1 MIARIWRGWTTPENA
16 DDYEAFLR
24 DEVFPWILAKGII
37 GFRGI
42 DLLRRDAGH
51 EVEFITNMTFDSL
64 AAIEAFAGPERTASV
79 VLPKARA
86 LLARFDAHS
95 QHYEIVERRTPPSN

>member
-1 MIARIWRGWTTPENA
+1 MIARLWRGWTTPENA
-16 DDYEAFLR
+16 DAYETLLR
-24 DEVFPWILAKGII
+24 DEIFPWIVAKNIE

-42 DLLRRDAGH
+42 DLLRRDGDG

-64 AAIEAFAGPERTASV
+64 TAVEAFAGPERTASV

-86 LLARFDAHS
+86 LLAHFDAHS
-95 QHYEIVERRTPPSN
+95 QHYEIVERRQP

>member
-1 MIARIWRGWTTPENA
+1 MIARLWRGWTTTANA
-16 DDYEAFLR
+16 DAYESLLR
-24 DEVFPWILAKGII
+24 DEVFPWIVGRRID

-42 DLLRRDAGH
+42 DLLRRNTG
-51 EVEFITNMTFDSL
+51 EEIEFVTNMTFDTL
-64 AAIEAFAGPERTASV
+64 AAVEAFAGPDHTASV

-95 QHYEIVERRTPPSN
+95 THYEIVERRTA

>member
-1 MIARIWRGWTTPENA
+1 MIARLWRGWTTPDNA
-16 DDYEAFLR
+16 DAYEALLR
-24 DEVFPWILAKGII
+24 DEIFPWIVAKNID

-42 DLLRRDAGH
+42 DLLRRNAGG

-64 AAIEAFAGPERTASV
+64 AAIEVFAGPEHTASV

-95 QHYEIVERRTPPSN
+95 SHYEIVERRTV

>member
-1 MIARIWRGWTTPENA
+1 MIARLWRGWTTPANA
-16 DDYEAFLR
+16 DAYESLLR
-24 DEVFPWILAKGII
+24 DEIFPWILGKRID

-42 DLLRRDAGH
+42 DLLRRDAGD
-51 EVEFITNMTFDSL
+51 EIEFITSMIFDSL
-64 AAIEAFAGPERTASV
+64 EAVEAFAGPDHTASV

-95 QHYEIVERRTPPSN
+95 AHYEIVERRTA